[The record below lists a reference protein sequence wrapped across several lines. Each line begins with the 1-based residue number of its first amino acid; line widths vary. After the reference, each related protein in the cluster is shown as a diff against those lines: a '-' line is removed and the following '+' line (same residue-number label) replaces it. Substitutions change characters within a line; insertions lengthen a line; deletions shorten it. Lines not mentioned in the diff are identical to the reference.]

1 MKKSKSNILNAVY
14 ETASDLN
21 KLGFINKKKMMQY
34 EALCLEPIPSYTP
47 TQIKKIRNQ
56 NHISQSVL
64 ANILNTSLST
74 IRQWEIGN
82 KKPSGP
88 SAKLLNLLEKKGIE
102 ALV

>member
-56 NHISQSVL
+56 YQISQSVL

>member
-21 KLGFINKKKMMQY
+21 KLGFIDSKKMMKY
-34 EALCLEPIPSYTP
+34 EALCLEPIPNYTSA
-47 TQIKKIRNQ
+47 QIKKIRNHH
-56 NHISQSVL
+56 NISQSVL
-64 ANILNTSLST
+64 AKILNTSLST
-74 IRQWEIGN
+74 VRQWEIGN

-88 SAKLLNLLEKKGIE
+88 SAKLLNILEKKGIE

>member
-21 KLGFINKKKMMQY
+21 RLGFIDKKKMMQY
-34 EALCLEPIPSYTP
+34 EALCLEPIPNYTP
-47 TQIKKIRNQ
+47 MQIKKIRNQ

-88 SAKLLNLLEKKGIE
+88 SAKLLNLLERKGLE